1 MQKEGDAATS
11 TFMRAGIK
19 RKRSTSNENTEN
31 DTTLR
36 DKRLRHDEEV
46 LVAER
51 KPLSELITRVS
62 LSSPGSTS
70 SETDPST
77 TVQEE
82 FGLLTPVDLDED
94 SCDSLSS
101 QSTWITTKLPTR
113 PSPFPT
119 LDWANEDELWDLL
132 CSKDQD
138 SLSLRDP
145 HMLDRHPS
153 IVPRMRTVLLDWL
166 SEVCEVYTLHRET
179 FYLTIDYIDR
189 YLSTNVNIV
198 PKQQLQLI
206 GVAALMIAAK
216 VEEIY
221 PPKVSDY
228 AYVTDGACSSQDIL
242 STEMNI
248 LAVLEWNIT
257 PVTAHYWLNVFL
269 QVMYHRSS
277 RCHSLGFIYPAFSR
291 TLYAQCIRLL
301 DLCHL
306 DIRCLNY
313 SYSVLATTAIYLVCS
328 KELACMISGLRL
340 ESLEDCIEWM
350 SIYWTILCEKSPGPD
365 YCDPDSCELP
375 PGPLRP
381 NNVFD
386 YAYSYH
392 KHSVSMELSDLA
404 IAESAKLLSKEEQHP
419 TTPGN
424 RTYTVPCDMTPPPSS
439 SKIQTTPSSS
449 KCRPPRTP
457 TSTATLP
464 ATPTSSSR
472 GRKSAPPTITTPC
485 SSKTVRT
492 RATPSTRSTPSTRVT
507 PSSSA
512 KPNRRHSTASTPSTS
527 RGSAST
533 SRTTPSTSQQRTT
546 MLAKRKSLGSNPSTS
561 TASTSRK
568 VFVFRATTTAAK

>member
-1 MQKEGDAATS
+1 MQKEGDVTS
-11 TFMRAGIK
+11 TLLRAGTK

-31 DTTLR
+31 DINLK
-36 DKRLRHDEEV
+36 DKRLRQDEEA
-46 LVAER
+46 LAAER

-70 SETDPST
+70 SEGHDPST

-82 FGLLTPVDLDED
+82 FGLLTPVELDED

-101 QSTWITTKLPTR
+101 HSSSWVTKLPPR

-119 LDWANEDELWDLL
+119 LDWANEEELWDLL
-132 CSKDQD
+132 CAKDQD

-189 YLSTNVNIV
+189 YLSTNANIV

-269 QVMYHRSS
+269 QVVYHRSS
-277 RCHSLGFIYPAFSR
+277 RCHNLGFIYPAFSR
-291 TLYAQCIRLL
+291 TLYTQCIRLL

-350 SIYWTILCEKSPGPD
+350 NIYWVILCEKSPGTD
-365 YCDPDSCELP
+365 YCDSDSNELP
-375 PGPLRP
+375 PGPLRH

-404 IAESAKLLSKEEQHP
+404 IAESAKLLKEEQQP

-424 RTYTVPCDMTPPPSS
+424 RTYSVPCDMTPPPSS
-439 SKIQTTPSSS
+439 SKGQTTPSSKARQARTPTSSKAPPTTPSSS
-449 KCRPPRTP
+449 KTI
-457 TSTATLP
+457 LP
-464 ATPTSSSR
+464 ATPSSSKAS
-472 GRKSAPPTITTPC
+472 RKSAPPAITTPC
-485 SSKTVRT
+485 SSKSLRSGSKV
-492 RATPSTRSTPSTRVT
+492 TPSTGRSKVT
-507 PSSSA
+507 PSSS
-512 KPNRRHSTASTPSTS
+512 KPSRRSISS
-527 RGSAST
+527 
-533 SRTTPSTSQQRTT
+533 TTPSSRGGS
-546 MLAKRKSLGSNPSTS
+546 KRKSLGSNAAGSS
-561 TASTSRK
+561 G
-568 VFVFRATTTAAK
+568 VFIFRAN